1 VYNIMWLFDAY
12 PVEGGMAVWL
22 LDDWYRPRRILE
34 PFQPALYVREPERGV
49 PALWRVLKGL
59 PVDVAETEKIE
70 FISGRPIRVWQVKVR
85 DPIQYARVARTL
97 QRLQD
102 DVELFNADIALPQMF
117 FYERGLFPL
126 ARVDEALRTEDSPWE
141 VEYELPFLRSAY
153 LRMDSS
159 VDPRHTRLTSLSWT
173 VDGTTTVIDWD
184 DDRTGLATLRQLL
197 LRSDPDMLLTDWGDA
212 YLIPTLLALSE
223 RERIP
228 PPLNRDEG
236 PVESRAERS
245 YWSYGRQVYKAG
257 WQLLRGRWHI
267 DLMNTFIVGEA
278 SFAGL
283 FELSRASK
291 LPVQM
296 MARTTTGT
304 AITSMQLDEAYRR
317 DILIPWQ
324 KRVPEDFKTAD
335 ELLLT
340 DKGGLVYVPKPG
352 LYEHVGEIDFASMFP
367 AIMVRH
373 NVSPETVNCACCPD
387 AKVPEIEHR
396 ICRRRRGLVPSVLA
410 PIVAKRAEFKRR
422 FRETAD
428 LQWKEKSTA
437 YKWLLVVSFGYLG
450 YKNARFGRIEA
461 HECTTALSREK
472 LLQAKELAEE
482 AGFEMAHAIVDSLY
496 LRKPG
501 AAAEDFEALA
511 RAIGEK
517 TGVEAA
523 VENIFD
529 WIAFYPAR
537 RHALWGV
544 PNRFVGCAK
553 GELKIR
559 GVEARRH
566 DVPPIV
572 REMQGEMLRLL
583 AKAKS
588 GAEYRAALPAAREI
602 FETYKARVTEG
613 RATQEELVIT
623 RRLSHR
629 PGDYKVDN
637 VTSIAAR
644 QLEGQGVELMPGQEI
659 QILLTDDGSRSVAY
673 GLTTGRAVPIDAAR
687 YVELLESAL
696 ETIESVVPRHIV
708 PAIRQL
714 TLF

>member
-1 VYNIMWLFDAY
+1 MWLFDAY
-12 PVEGGMAVWL
+12 PVAGGMAVWL
-22 LDDWYRPRRILE
+22 LDEEGRARRIVE
-34 PFQPALYVREPERGV
+34 PFRPALYVRESDRGV
-49 PALWRVLKGL
+49 PALWRVLKTL
-59 PVDVAETEKIE
+59 PVDVAEVEKVE
-70 FISGRPIRVWQVKVR
+70 FMSGAPIRVWRVAVR
-85 DPIQYARVARTL
+85 DPLQYGRVARAL
-97 QRLQD
+97 QKLQD
-102 DVELFNADIALPQMF
+102 EVELFNADLPLPQMF
-117 FYERGLFPL
+117 FYERRLYPL
-126 ARVDEALRTEDSPWE
+126 AECDEGLALRTGESSWAVD
-141 VEYELPFLRSAY
+141 YRLPPLKTAY
-153 LRMDSS
+153 MRLDGQ
-159 VDPRHTRLTSLSWT
+159 VDPRHSRPGRLLWT
-173 VDGTTTVIDWD
+173 LDGATTLIEWD
-184 DDRTGLATLRQLL
+184 DNASGLTTLRDLL
-197 LRSDPDMLLTDWGDA
+197 RRSDPDVLLTDWGDA
-212 YLIPTLLALSE
+212 YLIRMLLALSE
-223 RERIP
+223 VERIP
-228 PPLNRDEG
+228 LPLNRDEG
-236 PVESRAERS
+236 AVESRAGRS
-245 YWSYGRQVYKAG
+245 YFSYGRRVYKAG
-257 WQLLRGRWHI
+257 WQMLRGRWHI
-267 DLMNTFIVGEA
+267 DLMNTFIVGQ
-278 SFAGL
+278 AGFEGL
-283 FELSRASK
+283 WELSRMSK
-291 LPVQM
+291 IPVQM

-396 ICRRRRGLVPSVLA
+396 ICTRREGLVPAVLA

-422 FRETAD
+422 YKSTGDAR
-428 LQWKEKSTA
+428 WKEKSTGL
-437 YKWLLVVSFGYLG
+437 KWVLVTCFGYLG

-461 HECTTALSREK
+461 HECVTALSREK
-472 LLQAKELAEE
+472 LLQAKELAEA
-482 AGFEMAHAIVDSLY
+482 AGFEVAHAIVDALY
-496 LRKPG
+496 LRRVG
-501 AAAEDFEALA
+501 ATREDFEALA
-511 RAIGEK
+511 RRIGET

-523 VENIFD
+523 VENVYD

-537 RHALWGV
+537 QHKLWGV
-544 PNRFVGCAK
+544 PNRFVGCAQ

-588 GAEYRAALPAAREI
+588 AAEYRAALPAVREI
-602 FETYKARVTEG
+602 FDAYAARVREG
-613 RATQEELVIT
+613 RATLEELVIT

-629 PGDYKVDN
+629 PGDYKVAN
-637 VTSIAAR
+637 ATSIAAR

-659 QILLTDDGSRSVAY
+659 QIVLTDDGSRSVAY
-673 GLTTGRAVPIDAAR
+673 GLAAGRAAPIDAAR

-696 ETIESVVPRHIV
+696 ETIESVVPK
-708 PAIRQL
+708 AIIKTSQL
-714 TLF
+714 TLPFF